1 MAANIQRFPC
11 QDYRPKKTMHSAP
24 DLSEPIE
31 DLRFPFQIQRLQQVL
46 LAVLI
51 AILAAATP
59 LLLTKN
65 WFPSTVLLVT
75 AAVMAVAV
83 LAIRRGRVGL
93 ASWMMLVA
101 LTVSIC
107 ILVVAGKGLQD
118 EALLTFPGILIF
130 ASMFGNRKMYFGL
143 LAFMAV
149 FLTGV
154 GLSHFLGWRSPRY
167 LPVRADTFVTIIVIF
182 SVIAYYVWLIASN
195 LQNAMARLT
204 TENMRVRQ
212 SLEHIEIL
220 AHHDALTGLPNRV
233 LARDRFERA
242 ASQALRSHSKAAL
255 LFLDLDNFKTVNDS
269 LGHVAGDAL
278 LCDVA
283 ARLVASVRVNDTVSR
298 QGGDEFLIVL
308 GDLDDEDS
316 VAAIALKLVAQMAKP
331 FQISGLEVTA
341 TCSLGIALFPDNG
354 TDFDSLIKHADMAMY
369 QAKDSGRNAFHFFDE
384 AMNAN
389 VAEHLHL
396 ISAMRSALANGEF
409 RLHYQPQFA
418 LKDQRIIGAEA
429 LLRWHHPQ
437 LGDVPPATFIPLA
450 ERSGL
455 IVDIG
460 AWVLHEAC
468 RQAKA
473 WQHAGLKDLAM
484 AINVS
489 PAQFRRDGIERD
501 ILSALSAADLSPHCI
516 ELELT
521 ESLLLTE
528 ATQLSELLGRL
539 RAMGLRFSID
549 DFGTGYSNLG
559 YLRRF
564 NVESLKIDQSF
575 VRRMTSD
582 ANDEGIVSAIVQMSH
597 SLKLNA
603 VAEGI
608 EDAKAL
614 ALLIEMG
621 CDQGQ
626 GHHWSPALP
635 PDEFL
640 SFVQNRA

>member
-1 MAANIQRFPC
+1 
-11 QDYRPKKTMHSAP
+11 
-24 DLSEPIE
+24 
-31 DLRFPFQIQRLQQVL
+31 
-46 LAVLI
+46 
-51 AILAAATP
+51 
-59 LLLTKN
+59 
-65 WFPSTVLLVT
+65 
-75 AAVMAVAV
+75 
-83 LAIRRGRVGL
+83 
-93 ASWMMLVA
+93 
-101 LTVSIC
+101 
-107 ILVVAGKGLQD
+107 
-118 EALLTFPGILIF
+118 
-130 ASMFGNRKMYFGL
+130 
-143 LAFMAV
+143 
-149 FLTGV
+149 
-154 GLSHFLGWRSPRY
+154 
-167 LPVRADTFVTIIVIF
+167 
-182 SVIAYYVWLIASN
+182 
-195 LQNAMARLT
+195 
-204 TENMRVRQ
+204 
-212 SLEHIEIL
+212 
-220 AHHDALTGLPNRV
+220 
-233 LARDRFERA
+233 
-242 ASQALRSHSKAAL
+242 
-255 LFLDLDNFKTVNDS
+255 
-269 LGHVAGDAL
+269 
-278 LCDVA
+278 
-283 ARLVASVRVNDTVSR
+283 
-298 QGGDEFLIVL
+298 
-308 GDLDDEDS
+308 
-316 VAAIALKLVAQMAKP
+316 
-331 FQISGLEVTA
+331 
-341 TCSLGIALFPDNG
+341 
-354 TDFDSLIKHADMAMY
+354 MAMY

-521 ESLLLTE
+521 ESLLLAE
-528 ATQLSELLGRL
+528 ATQLSELLSRL

-575 VRRMTSD
+575 VRRMTTD
-582 ANDEGIVSAIVQMSH
+582 ANDEGIVRAIVQMSH

-608 EDAKAL
+608 EDAQAL

-621 CDQGQ
+621 CDHGQ
-626 GHHWSPALP
+626 GYHWSPALP